1 MLPVSKNRIRTDR
14 TDKLRSRRAFG
25 RRNVTTM
32 SRWHRSP
39 LRITVLPPSPM
50 PVAVKKKVNEPGRP
64 AGRCGIPLTLIRDP
78 YSDHDLGRAVIAIN

>member
-1 MLPVSKNRIRTDR
+1 
-14 TDKLRSRRAFG
+14 
-25 RRNVTTM
+25 
-32 SRWHRSP
+32 
-39 LRITVLPPSPM
+39 M